1 MGEPSVDSEGGT
13 PIPHQRFIPQWGKHS
28 IGPICSVP
36 AIRPSRRTAPV
47 PLCAML
53 LQAGMLE
60 KSLCCL
66 PGAVVPGRLVWHLQR
81 GTCDTIK
88 ESLMNFDDVYQ
99 GKTVCVTGHTGFKG
113 SWLCEWLLL
122 LGANVVG
129 YS

>member
-60 KSLCCL
+60 KSPLL
-66 PGAVVPGRLVWHLQR
+66 PSWGRRPWEARMASAEGNVRHH
-81 GTCDTIK
+81 
-88 ESLMNFDDVYQ
+88 Q
-99 GKTVCVTGHTGFKG
+99 GIPHE
-113 SWLCEWLLL
+113 L
-122 LGANVVG
+122 
-129 YS
+129 